1 MSRRPVTAILVWG
14 ELLWDRF
21 PDGDRLGGAPANVAF
36 HLAQLGTPVAL
47 VTRVGDDALG
57 RAAIEQM
64 ARIGVDT
71 SLIQVDPAR
80 RTGEV
85 NVTVENGE
93 PRYRLQPG
101 CAWEGIELTPAVA
114 ERLVGARALVY
125 GTLSQRTPEGLAQ
138 LGAALA
144 AASPRVVRVCDPN
157 LRPTS
162 PAPGDNAALAQAF
175 ATADVMKINERE
187 VGMVRTRLGYADPTA
202 WLLDRGARLV
212 AVTRGAEGSTWYA
225 PRSVQP
231 APLEI
236 AAIAAPP
243 RPPGGGPGAPSETGE
258 AGDNVGCGDA
268 YLAGM
273 VHGLLAG
280 WPWPRIGRLAA
291 AIASEVAAV
300 RGATPILD
308 GPALVARAE
317 AS

>member
-1 MSRRPVTAILVWG
+1 MSRRTVTAALVWG

-47 VTRVGDDALG
+47 VTRVGDDPLG

-64 ARIGVDT
+64 AAIGVDT
-71 SLIQVDPAR
+71 SLIQIDPAR
-80 RTGEV
+80 PTGEV

-93 PRYRLQPG
+93 PRYKLQPG
-101 CAWEGIELTPAVA
+101 RAWEGIELTPAVA

-138 LGAALA
+138 LDAALA
-144 AASPRVVRVCDPN
+144 AASPRVLRVCDPN

-162 PAPGDNAALAQAF
+162 PAPGDDAALAHAL
-175 ATADVMKINERE
+175 ATADVVKINERE
-187 VGMVRTRLGYADPTA
+187 VEMVRTRLGYAHPTA

-212 AVTRGAEGSTWYA
+212 AVTRGAAGSTWYA
-225 PRSVQP
+225 PTSVQS
-231 APLEI
+231 APLDV
-236 AAIAAPP
+236 AAIPAH
-243 RPPGGGPGAPSETGE
+243 PG
-258 AGDNVGCGDA
+258 GDNVGCGDA
-268 YLAGM
+268 YVAGM

-291 AIASEVAAV
+291 AIAAAVAGV

-308 GPALVARAE
+308 GRALAE
-317 AS
+317 AP